1 MWARMTA
8 QRLLWQLPP
17 HPPSPIF
24 STAGVPSSSGVTIF
38 ALVQLKAILQSF
50 HEFHVFW
57 PKHNGALKEAIPFK
71 DLLFSPD
78 FRFLSLW
85 FEVAQIDLHSVLVQ
99 CIDSW
104 AITRSSY
111 FLQFTNF
118 LSNYLEQWQERCRW
132 QPRGEGGGGR
142 GDPRNDL
149 ILSTSNWQA
158 TLFDI
163 LSPENYP
170 WHDLNR
176 VPVKNVPKIVY
187 TFYSFS

>member
-1 MWARMTA
+1 MWARMAA

-118 LSNYLEQWQERCRW
+118 LSNYLERWQERCRW
-132 QPRGEGGGGR
+132 QPRGGGDPD
-142 GDPRNDL
+142 DPRNDL
-149 ILSTSNWQA
+149 SLSASNWHHSFWHS
-158 TLFDI
+158 TPWKI
-163 LSPENYP
+163 PEKWP
-170 WHDLNR
+170 
-176 VPVKNVPKIVY
+176 P
-187 TFYSFS
+187 T